1 MVWYILVD
9 SDLHS
14 SSRLCMVNKQQ
25 QVFGTHIVAVYTII
39 LKNSPGVQYIYLC
52 NKPFKKKNPK
62 LYKLVVFAA
71 PPLSRQYHGKV
82 GSEYG

>member
-1 MVWYILVD
+1 LIQIYIVQAGSVWLIN
-9 SDLHS
+9 S
-14 SSRLCMVNKQQ
+14 N
-25 QVFGTHIVAVYTII
+25 VFGTHIVAVYTII

-52 NKPFKKKNPK
+52 NKPFKKKPPK